1 MYLSGNVLDSLQGWF
16 RMNADPDPDPGG
28 PKCYK
33 SEENFSF
40 EVLDVLFTQGTKV
53 LNIASCTI
61 CGNNLNYEN
70 MVMREA

>member
-1 MYLSGNVLDSLQGWF
+1 MYLSGNVLDSLHF
-16 RMNADPDPDPGG
+16 VRLDPDPDPGG